1 MASARFLVDLDQRRR
16 TQLSV
21 GIGSIAS
28 ILACRRHVRLAGNL
42 GNAGCPVLPVGCSG
56 LDVIQAPKP
65 EPRIMR
71 YELTDFEWA
80 TIRSFLPNE
89 PRGIPRV
96 DDRRVLNGVFLAL
109 APYLYGAQLDR
120 TVLQQDQ
127 AMSACCDPIR
137 QSSRPTIWL
146 SSNSH
151 QFEFG
156 CVLPGPRLR
165 NGRGFEV
172 VEALFAPCAP
182 SRHHETYWW
191 ARPRFSQRAP
201 NCFASR
207 ASAISIQECDKT
219 TRRANQSKVCP
230 ALRAKIFRLTRRAN
244 QWH

>member
-1 MASARFLVDLDQRRR
+1 
-16 TQLSV
+16 
-21 GIGSIAS
+21 
-28 ILACRRHVRLAGNL
+28 
-42 GNAGCPVLPVGCSG
+42 
-56 LDVIQAPKP
+56 
-65 EPRIMR
+65 MR

-156 CVLPGPRLR
+156 CVLPGPRLS

-244 QWH
+244 QRHNSARLTQSRGGS

>member
-1 MASARFLVDLDQRRR
+1 MISLGRSPRDVLRAQQPMSA
-16 TQLSV
+16 
-21 GIGSIAS
+21 
-28 ILACRRHVRLAGNL
+28 L
-42 GNAGCPVLPVGCSG
+42 GPSG
-56 LDVIQAPKP
+56 QA
-65 EPRIMR
+65 
-71 YELTDFEWA
+71 
-80 TIRSFLPNE
+80 
-89 PRGIPRV
+89 RGIPRV

-156 CVLPGPRLR
+156 CVLPGPRLS

-244 QWH
+244 Q

>member
-1 MASARFLVDLDQRRR
+1 
-16 TQLSV
+16 
-21 GIGSIAS
+21 
-28 ILACRRHVRLAGNL
+28 
-42 GNAGCPVLPVGCSG
+42 
-56 LDVIQAPKP
+56 
-65 EPRIMR
+65 MR

-156 CVLPGPRLR
+156 CVLPGPRLS

-230 ALRAKIFRLTRRAN
+230 ALRAKIFRLTRRAT
-244 QWH
+244 QRYLLAPSHPIGGAGRDRHERAVRCGGRDMRGRRARMKRTAKSCGPDAAVLASSRREVSRR

>member
-1 MASARFLVDLDQRRR
+1 MLRFGRYSSSQTGAPNYAVWTHGLWMGDHQVVPSERATGHSPCWRPARPERCLFGFSPVSVRRATWSNGSSTR
-16 TQLSV
+16 SSNV
-21 GIGSIAS
+21 G
-28 ILACRRHVRLAGNL
+28 
-42 GNAGCPVLPVGCSG
+42 VL
-56 LDVIQAPKP
+56 
-65 EPRIMR
+65 R
-71 YELTDFEWA
+71 
-80 TIRSFLPNE
+80 
-89 PRGIPRV
+89 
-96 DDRRVLNGVFLAL
+96 
-109 APYLYGAQLDR
+109 
-120 TVLQQDQ
+120 
-127 AMSACCDPIR
+127 PIR

-156 CVLPGPRLR
+156 CVLPGPRLS

-244 QWH
+244 QK